1 MDTFGTIIK
10 SPSKRNVCL
19 IESQI
24 KGVRKSR
31 DVQLEELSINFK
43 RESTEF
49 LSEMDTFGAIIKS
62 LSKSDICLIECQI
75 KEVIKEKQGSA
86 LGVHLLEL
94 SINRKSTAI

>member
-62 LSKSDICLIECQI
+62 LSRSDICLIEGQI
-75 KEVIKEKQGSA
+75 
-86 LGVHLLEL
+86 
-94 SINRKSTAI
+94 